1 MHYLIKF
8 QNMVWIFISFQGLNT
23 DCVFS
28 IVKIKGKK
36 LSRLHIFTSS
46 FQSFDTKSEN
56 LKGKGLKKGLLI
68 VSFNSSS
75 QQFHHDALN
84 AVTEFIKNSP
94 VKVRD
99 NSKMF
104 ILFYL
109 DVVLK
114 IENVS

>member
-1 MHYLIKF
+1 M
-8 QNMVWIFISFQGLNT
+8 
-23 DCVFS
+23 
-28 IVKIKGKK
+28 
-36 LSRLHIFTSS
+36 HIFTSL
-46 FQSFDTKSEN
+46 FQSFDTISEN
-56 LKGKGLKKGLLI
+56 LKGKGLKTGLMI
-68 VSFNSSS
+68 VSFHPSS
-75 QQFHHDALN
+75 QQFHHGALN
-84 AVTEFIKNSP
+84 AVSELMKTSP